1 MIFVNFY
8 SQRRDVMKTRRAV
21 IFAFM
26 FFAFVTAANA
36 QDIMPAVDFFMYD
49 RFYEVFLRDYFR
61 FQEPKPL
68 RIEYWYEN
76 WLDSTRDTDEYRDH
90 LHIEGSLPIYTRE
103 KFRVNIPFQYSRV
116 PVWAE
121 GGGYTFGSN
130 ISVIKPYLITRWWI
144 TDRLKSIVGW
154 EYNLKGDGEKFGAA
168 SGRQICLFNGLLSYD
183 LIKQLNLVAGVR
195 LDRYYYEIG
204 KEHDI
209 DEYPDAFKLARRLYY
224 RPAAML
230 NWHPNNNFTILLGIP
245 DSGVRLV
252 FGDLLKA
259 EARVDINKRFEV
271 ALEMNPVDR
280 VRATLRFLNLPFTEI
295 PIESAV
301 FQENNPPAERLYFTS
316 KSIILEVG
324 WELNPASIASL
335 GLRYSPSSN
344 VELKDRD
351 YKDVI
356 DIDSKS
362 SYAIGVTFIVDIEA
376 LIGIQ

>member
-1 MIFVNFY
+1 
-8 SQRRDVMKTRRAV
+8 MKTRWV
-21 IFAFM
+21 VLFAFI
-26 FFAFVTAANA
+26 FFAIVIAANA
-36 QDIMPAVDFFMYD
+36 QDVMPAVDFFMYD
-49 RFYEVFLRDYFR
+49 RFHEVFLRDYFR

-68 RIEYWYEN
+68 RMEYWYEN
-76 WLDSTRDTDEYRDH
+76 WLDSTGDTDEYRDH
-90 LHIEGSLPIYTRE
+90 LHIEGSLPIYARE
-103 KFRVNIPFQYSRV
+103 KFRVDIPFQYSRV

-121 GGGYTFGSN
+121 GDGYTFGGSIN
-130 ISVIKPYLITRWWI
+130 LFKPYLITRWWI
-144 TDRLKSIVGW
+144 TDSLKSIVGW
-154 EYNLKGDGEKFGAA
+154 EYNLKGDGKKFGGA

-195 LDRYYYEIG
+195 LDRYYYETG
-204 KEHDI
+204 KEHGI

-252 FGDLLKA
+252 LGDLLKA
-259 EARVDINKRFEV
+259 EARADVNKRFEV
-271 ALEMNPVDR
+271 ALEMSPIER
-280 VRATLRFLNLPFTEI
+280 IRATLRFLNLPFTGI
-295 PIESAV
+295 PIESTV
-301 FQENNPPAERLYFTS
+301 FQENNPPADRLYFTS
-316 KSIILEVG
+316 KSIIFEVG

-344 VELKDRD
+344 VEFKDRD

-376 LIGIQ
+376 LIGRR